1 MIKNVLNLD
10 HNQNFASERA
20 HLRRKIG
27 GTKRWGMLSAYRGC
41 CSALLSFNHSI
52 HKRSQVFH
60 KTLPSGEEANLPVVT
75 TVSLRA
81 KMSCLFYTPKKKTKK
96 TENMEPNPGYIDQQ
110 NHARWHIFVSSI
122 WNFVG
127 VHSRTQQNFTH
138 SNMYGYLGLHI
149 S

>member
-1 MIKNVLNLD
+1 MIKHVLNLD

-96 TENMEPNPGYIDQQ
+96 NRKHGTQPGLHRSAKSLLVDTFLWVPYEISWGYIQELNKTLPIQICMD
-110 NHARWHIFVSSI
+110 I
-122 WNFVG
+122 
-127 VHSRTQQNFTH
+127 
-138 SNMYGYLGLHI
+138 
-149 S
+149 

>member
-52 HKRSQVFH
+52 HKWSQVFH

-96 TENMEPNPGYIDQQ
+96 KQKTWNPTRATSISKIMLVDTFLWVPYEISWGYIQELNKTLPIQICMD
-110 NHARWHIFVSSI
+110 I
-122 WNFVG
+122 
-127 VHSRTQQNFTH
+127 
-138 SNMYGYLGLHI
+138 
-149 S
+149 